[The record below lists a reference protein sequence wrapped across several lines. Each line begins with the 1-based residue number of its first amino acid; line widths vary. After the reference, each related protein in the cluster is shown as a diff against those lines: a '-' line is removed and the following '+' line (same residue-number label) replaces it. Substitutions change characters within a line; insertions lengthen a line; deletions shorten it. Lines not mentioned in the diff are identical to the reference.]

1 MANLVLGGAFAF
13 HQAFLKDLPAVP
25 DRDQLWGA
33 GRPPGMTFVDGSG
46 RILAQRGPRHG
57 APVRLSQMPAH
68 VPLAFLAIEDSR
80 FYAHGALDAR
90 GIARATVRN
99 LRAGRTV
106 EGGSTIAQQLART
119 LFLAPDRTFRR
130 KVQEAIL
137 AGRLERMLTKD
148 ELLELYL
155 NRIYFGDRAYGL
167 SAAALGYFGKPAT
180 ELTLSESA
188 LLAALPRAPTR
199 LALTNDPDAAWTRAQ
214 VVLRRLEA
222 MKWTA
227 PGVAEAA
234 LAQRPAILAP
244 ASAAEGDMAWAYDA
258 AAAQALALVGNRA
271 PDLVVEITVDPVAQ
285 ARAADILRSAIA
297 REGKG
302 RRARQ
307 GALVA
312 LAPDGAVRAMIGG
325 VDHRQ
330 SPFNRALQARRQPG
344 SAFKPLVW
352 AAALENG
359 VRPGDLRNDSPIHL
373 AGWRPQNYGGGY
385 RGAVTVQ
392 RALQLSIN
400 TVSIRLAREAGIEDV
415 AALARRFG
423 LASTPEHPG
432 PSLALGAYEATLMEM
447 AGAYQVL
454 QTGGGQSRPYLVAK
468 VSDARGQVL
477 YQRPAYPA
485 APIYP
490 TFEAAE
496 MVQMMQGVVRAG
508 TGREAAIGRPVAG
521 KTGTSQDHRDA
532 WFIGFTPDWLCAVWV
547 GNDDNRPMAKVT
559 GGQIPAGI
567 FRRFMAEAHRGLPV
581 RGYDWFPN
589 PPPAVIPEPMLRDL
603 EYAAG
608 EDEAP
613 RRNRFADRDEAEI
626 WLPEGGEVLDAAA
639 REPRWSE
646 IPY

>member
-1 MANLVLGGAFAF
+1 MPHDDAPSAPPPSPPRPRRRRADLRLVACTVLLVANLVLGGAFAF

-222 MKWTA
+222 MNWTA

-234 LAQRPAILAP
+234 GDATEPTPGAGHPADATGSTVQEAAADSVGKPETDGNAPEATPLATPEAAVPLPVAP
-244 ASAAEGDMAWAYDA
+244 APDAPAASPRAVTGT
-258 AAAQALALVGNRA
+258 VGTAKA
-271 PDLVVEITVDPVAQ
+271 PDA
-285 ARAADILRSAIA
+285 
-297 REGKG
+297 
-302 RRARQ
+302 
-307 GALVA
+307 
-312 LAPDGAVRAMIGG
+312 
-325 VDHRQ
+325 
-330 SPFNRALQARRQPG
+330 
-344 SAFKPLVW
+344 
-352 AAALENG
+352 
-359 VRPGDLRNDSPIHL
+359 
-373 AGWRPQNYGGGY
+373 
-385 RGAVTVQ
+385 
-392 RALQLSIN
+392 
-400 TVSIRLAREAGIEDV
+400 
-415 AALARRFG
+415 
-423 LASTPEHPG
+423 
-432 PSLALGAYEATLMEM
+432 
-447 AGAYQVL
+447 
-454 QTGGGQSRPYLVAK
+454 
-468 VSDARGQVL
+468 
-477 YQRPAYPA
+477 
-485 APIYP
+485 
-490 TFEAAE
+490 
-496 MVQMMQGVVRAG
+496 
-508 TGREAAIGRPVAG
+508 
-521 KTGTSQDHRDA
+521 
-532 WFIGFTPDWLCAVWV
+532 
-547 GNDDNRPMAKVT
+547 
-559 GGQIPAGI
+559 
-567 FRRFMAEAHRGLPV
+567 
-581 RGYDWFPN
+581 
-589 PPPAVIPEPMLRDL
+589 
-603 EYAAG
+603 
-608 EDEAP
+608 
-613 RRNRFADRDEAEI
+613 
-626 WLPEGGEVLDAAA
+626 LPEGRGG
-639 REPRWSE
+639 
-646 IPY
+646 